1 MNIEKN
7 KNNNNYKNDLQS
19 LQNKLKEKDEEIKQ
33 LKLKLQNIGKTNEK
47 KFIPAEEIMCVFF
60 SSMDQKVNFAIP
72 CASNEIFAEVEEK
85 LYKEYP
91 EYRETNNYF
100 IANGAQVLRFKT
112 IGENKIGNGRPVTL
126 IVPSN
131 EEK

>member
-1 MNIEKN
+1 M
-7 KNNNNYKNDLQS
+7 
-19 LQNKLKEKDEEIKQ
+19 
-33 LKLKLQNIGKTNEK
+33 
-47 KFIPAEEIMCVFF
+47 MCVFF
-60 SSMDQKVNFAIP
+60 TSMDQKVNFPIP
-72 CASNEIFAEVEEK
+72 CASTDIFAEVEEK

-112 IGENKIGNGRPVTL
+112 IGDNKIGNGRPVTL

>member
-1 MNIEKN
+1 MNIEKS
-7 KNNNNYKNDLQS
+7 KNNNNYNNEIKS
-19 LQNKLKEKDEEIKQ
+19 LQDKLKEKDEEIKQ
-33 LKLKLQNIGKTNEK
+33 LRLKLQNSGNTNEIK
-47 KFIPAEEIMCVFF
+47 YIPSNQIMCVFF